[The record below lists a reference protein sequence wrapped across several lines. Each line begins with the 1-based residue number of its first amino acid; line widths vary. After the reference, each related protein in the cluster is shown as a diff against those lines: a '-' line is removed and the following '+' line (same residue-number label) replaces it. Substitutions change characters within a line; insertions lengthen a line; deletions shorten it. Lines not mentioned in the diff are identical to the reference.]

1 MPAHRSD
8 EELYDLLKREL
19 FTAVVGDVLDQMGL
33 RRQFLPFGIAPLRPE
48 MKLAGRAMPVLQ
60 ADVLEGA
67 DAFSAGPL
75 LEKNPFGQLFR
86 ALDDLKPGEVYIANA
101 PSLTYATW
109 GGLMSTR
116 ALYLKAA
123 GAVLEGC
130 VRDANEIER
139 LRFPVFCR
147 GLYAQDQRWRG
158 MVLDFRC
165 AIKIGGVHV
174 APGSLVFADR
184 EGVLVIPREAE
195 REAVERAL
203 EKART
208 ETRVGAAI
216 RAGMSTVEAF
226 DKFGV
231 M

>member
-1 MPAHRSD
+1 MPAYRSD
-8 EELYDLLKREL
+8 DELFELLKREL
-19 FTAVVGDVLDQMGL
+19 FTAVIGDVLDQMGF
-33 RRQFLPFGIAPLRPE
+33 RRQFLPFGIAPLRPH

-60 ADVLEGA
+60 ADVVEA
-67 DAFSAGPL
+67 EDALSAGPPAEASFGL
-75 LEKNPFGQLFR
+75 LLR
-86 ALDDLKPGEVYIANA
+86 ALDDLKPAEVYVANA

-116 ALYLKAA
+116 AMYLKAA

-139 LRFPVFCR
+139 LGFPVFCR

-158 MVLDFRC
+158 KVVDFRC
-165 AIKIGGVHV
+165 AIEMGGVRI
-174 APGSLVFADR
+174 APGSLIFGDR
-184 EGVLVIPREAE
+184 EGVLVVPQDAE
-195 REAVERAL
+195 REAVERGL

-208 ETRVGAAI
+208 ENRVAEAI
-216 RAGMSTVEAF
+216 RAGMSTSEAF
-226 DKFGV
+226 ETFGV

>member
-1 MPAHRSD
+1 MSAHRSD
-8 EELYDLLKREL
+8 EELYELLKREL
-19 FTAVVGDVLDQMGL
+19 FTAVVGDVLDQMGF

-60 ADVLEGA
+60 ADVLKGV
-67 DAFSAGPL
+67 DAFSAGPPP
-75 LEKNPFGQLFR
+75 ENPFGQLLC

-101 PSLTYATW
+101 PSLSYATW

-139 LRFPVFCR
+139 LGFPVFCR

-158 MVLDFRC
+158 KVLDFRC
-165 AIKIGGVHV
+165 AIEIGGVRIV
-174 APGSLVFADR
+174 PGTLTFADR

-195 REAVERAL
+195 REAIERAL
-203 EKART
+203 EKVRT
-208 ETRVGAAI
+208 ENKVAAAI
-216 RAGMSTVEAF
+216 RAGMTTVEAF
-226 DKFGV
+226 DEFGV

>member
-1 MPAHRSD
+1 MPVYRSD
-8 EELYDLLKREL
+8 EELYELLKREL
-19 FTAVVGDVLDQMGL
+19 FTAVAGDVLDQMGF

-60 ADVLEGA
+60 ANVLEGR
-67 DAFSAGPL
+67 DAASVGPL
-75 LEKNPFGQLFR
+75 AENPFGHLLR
-86 ALDDLKPGEVYIANA
+86 ALDDLKPGEVYVANA
-101 PSLTYATW
+101 PSLDYATW

-116 ALYLKAA
+116 AIHLKAA

-139 LRFPVFCR
+139 LGFPVFCR

-158 MVLDFRC
+158 KVVDFRC
-165 AIKIGGVHV
+165 AIEIGGVRIV
-174 APGSLVFADR
+174 PGTLIFADR
-184 EGVLVIPREAE
+184 EGVLVIPQEAE

-203 EKART
+203 EKVRT
-208 ETRVGAAI
+208 ENSVAEAI
-216 RAGMSTVEAF
+216 RAGMSTVDAF

>member
-1 MPAHRSD
+1 MPAYRSD
-8 EELYDLLKREL
+8 EELFELLKREL
-19 FTAVVGDVLDQMGL
+19 FTAVVGDILDELGF

-60 ADVLEGA
+60 ADLSAE
-67 DAFSAGPL
+67 DALSAGPVAA
-75 LEKNPFGQLFR
+75 NPFGHLLR

-101 PSLTYATW
+101 PSLSYATW

-116 ALYLKAA
+116 AIHLKAA

-139 LRFPVFCR
+139 LGFPVFCR

-158 MVLDFRC
+158 KVVDFRC
-165 AIKIGGVHV
+165 AIEIGGVRIV
-174 APGSLVFADR
+174 SGSLIFADR
-184 EGVLVIPREAE
+184 EGVLVIPEEAE
-195 REAVERAL
+195 REAVERGL
-203 EKART
+203 EKVRT
-208 ETRVGAAI
+208 ENRVAEAI
-216 RAGMSTVEAF
+216 RGGMSTVDAF
-226 DKFGV
+226 EKFRV

>member
-8 EELYDLLKREL
+8 EDLYDLLKREL

-60 ADVLEGA
+60 AGVLEGPPE
-67 DAFSAGPL
+67 FSAGPL
-75 LEKNPFGQLFR
+75 AENPFGQLFR

-101 PSLTYATW
+101 PSFTYATW
-109 GGLMSTR
+109 GGLMSMR

-130 VRDANEIER
+130 VRDGNEIER
-139 LRFPVFCR
+139 LQFPVFCR

-158 MVLDFRC
+158 KVLDFRC
-165 AIKIGGVHV
+165 AIEIGGVRIV
-174 APGSLVFADR
+174 PGTLVFADR
-184 EGVLVIPREAE
+184 EGVLVVPREAE
-195 REAVERAL
+195 QEAVGRAL
-203 EKART
+203 EKVRT
-208 ETRVGAAI
+208 ENKVAAAI
-216 RAGMSTVEAF
+216 RAGVSTVEAF
-226 DKFGV
+226 DTFGV

>member
-1 MPAHRSD
+1 MPVYRSD
-8 EELYDLLKREL
+8 EELTALLKREL
-19 FTAVVGDVLDQMGL
+19 FTAVVGDVLDQMGF

-60 ADVLEGA
+60 ADVLEAG
-67 DAFSAGPL
+67 DGFSAKPL
-75 LEKNPFGQLFR
+75 AEHPFGLMLR
-86 ALDDLKPGEVYIANA
+86 ALDELKPGEVYIATA

-116 ALYLKAA
+116 AMHLGAA

-139 LRFPVFCR
+139 LGFPVFCR

-158 MVLDFRC
+158 EVVDFRC
-165 AIKIGGVHV
+165 AIEIGGVRIV
-174 APGSLVFADR
+174 PGSLVFADR
-184 EGVLVIPREAE
+184 EGVLVIPQDTE
-195 REAVERAL
+195 REAIERGL
-203 EKART
+203 EKVRA
-208 ETRVGAAI
+208 ENRVAKAI
-216 RAGMSTVEAF
+216 RAGMSASDAF

>member
-19 FTAVVGDVLDQMGL
+19 FTAVVGDVLDQMDF
-33 RRQFLPFGIAPLRPE
+33 RRQFLPFGIAPLRRE

-75 LEKNPFGQLFR
+75 PENPFGQLFR
-86 ALDDLKPGEVYIANA
+86 ALDDLRPGEVYIANA

-116 ALYLKAA
+116 AHYLKAA

-130 VRDANEIER
+130 VRDAYDIER
-139 LRFPVFCR
+139 LGFPVFCR

-158 MVLDFRC
+158 KVVDFRC
-165 AIKIGGVHV
+165 AIEIGGVHIV
-174 APGSLVFADR
+174 PGTLVFADR

-195 REAVERAL
+195 QEAVERAL

-208 ETRVGAAI
+208 ENKVAAAI
-216 RAGMSTVEAF
+216 RAGMSTAEAF
-226 DKFGV
+226 HKFGV
-231 M
+231 I